1 MFAYHP
7 EEVLYTGEADPSPYE
22 LAMEQRRMERKMKQQ
37 VKKYGEE
44 AMRSELKQEFDAAVP
59 TEGFQRSVVL
69 KGEGGNNRS
78 RPKEKDPLKSL
89 LKAMGVKKSAGT
101 KKVEAIAK
109 TDGSPGGPKKFDPH
123 NGRPKRRG
131 QARESPEEFA
141 LYAR

>member
-69 KGEGGNNRS
+69 KGEGGSNRS
-78 RPKEKDPLKSL
+78 KANGHSKRIVPASVPLLAAAVQPS
-89 LKAMGVKKSAGT
+89 KAAGFT
-101 KKVEAIAK
+101 TARTRVSTPE
-109 TDGSPGGPKKFDPH
+109 PH
-123 NGRPKRRG
+123 ETEHG
-131 QARESPEEFA
+131 
-141 LYAR
+141 LHW

>member
-69 KGEGGNNRS
+69 KGEGNK
-78 RPKEKDPLKSL
+78 PKAKEKK
-89 LKAMGVKKSAGT
+89 
-101 KKVEAIAK
+101 
-109 TDGSPGGPKKFDPH
+109 
-123 NGRPKRRG
+123 
-131 QARESPEEFA
+131 
-141 LYAR
+141 

>member
-69 KGEGGNNRS
+69 KGEGGSNRS
-78 RPKEKDPLKSL
+78 KAKEKDPLKSL

-109 TDGSPGGPKKFDPH
+109 TDGSPGGPKFDPN

>member
-69 KGEGGNNRS
+69 KGEGNKS
-78 RPKEKDPLKSL
+78 KAKEKDPLKSL
-89 LKAMGVKKSAGT
+89 LKAMGVQKSAGT

-109 TDGSPGGPKKFDPH
+109 TDGSPGGPKKFDPN

-131 QARESPEEFA
+131 QARESPEDFA

>member
-1 MFAYHP
+1 M
-7 EEVLYTGEADPSPYE
+7 S
-22 LAMEQRRMERKMKQQ
+22 
-37 VKKYGEE
+37 
-44 AMRSELKQEFDAAVP
+44 

-69 KGEGGNNRS
+69 KGEGNKS
-78 RPKEKDPLKSL
+78 KAKEKDPLKSL
-89 LKAMGVKKSAGT
+89 LKAMGVKKIAGT

-109 TDGSPGGPKKFDPH
+109 TDGSGGPKFDPN

>member
-1 MFAYHP
+1 
-7 EEVLYTGEADPSPYE
+7 
-22 LAMEQRRMERKMKQQ
+22 MERKMKQQ

-69 KGEGGNNRS
+69 KGEGNKS
-78 RPKEKDPLKSL
+78 KAKEKDPLKSL

-109 TDGSPGGPKKFDPH
+109 TDGSPGGQKFDPH

>member
-69 KGEGGNNRS
+69 KGEGGNNQS
-78 RPKEKDPLKSL
+78 KAKEKDPLKSL
-89 LKAMGVKKSAGT
+89 LKAMGVRKSAGT

-109 TDGSPGGPKKFDPH
+109 TDGSPGGPKFDPN

>member
-78 RPKEKDPLKSL
+78 KAKEKDPLKSL
-89 LKAMGVKKSAGT
+89 LKAMGVKSTGT
-101 KKVEAIAK
+101 KKLEAIAK
-109 TDGSPGGPKKFDPH
+109 TDGSPGPKFDPN